1 MVLEVSEV
9 EKREELKVEAEVA
22 PVQGRLG
29 QGQSLALNL
38 ALDPGLVLILDL
50 ESPGPGLA
58 VAQGQGVARGNPEV
72 ALQGPGRGQPSQ
84 AAARGQALE
93 VQQDRGLGQRVLGI
107 DRGREVLTN
116 HDREVEQNQDLE
128 ARQNQ
133 GQAVQGDQDLEVLP
147 NLGLAVQ
154 QGQDRQARQ
163 DRDLREEALFNHLFR
178 STNYRCAAIVCIVW
192 TPVPLNQQLNNTFAL
207 EKTLTHFDGKC
218 EECCFKAVDFSEE
231 SARGPKWIYGFCYH

>member
-38 ALDPGLVLILDL
+38 APDPGLVLILDL

-58 VAQGQGVARGNPEV
+58 AAQGQGVARGNPEV
-72 ALQGPGRGQPSQ
+72 VLQGPGRGQPSQ
-84 AAARGQALE
+84 AAAQGQALE

-116 HDREVEQNQDLE
+116 HDREVQQNQDLE
-128 ARQNQ
+128 ALQNQ

-147 NLGLAVQ
+147 NLDLGVQ
-154 QGQDRQARQ
+154 QGQDPQAHQGQ
-163 DRDLREEALFNHLFR
+163 DLPELDRV
-178 STNYRCAAIVCIVW
+178 AAIVCIMW
-192 TPVPLNQQLNNTFAL
+192 TQVSLYHLFLVLLEAVPRSDR
-207 EKTLTHFDGKC
+207 KYKC
-218 EECCFKAVDFSEE
+218 CSK
-231 SARGPKWIYGFCYH
+231 ARGFLGTT